1 MISGF
6 LFLLWKSILF
16 MKKDTS
22 TNIKKTF
29 CISTYYDKQRN
40 SDISLD
46 RISHSP
52 RTLASALKRDKPA
65 GAFEFLEVKKKKK
78 RKHYKWHS
86 AALYCY
92 KYVVCRRSFVH
103 MLCNHYGELLAGYVR
118 EVAVALFEIAA
129 PLSTS
134 YDC

>member
-78 RKHYKWHS
+78 ESITSDIQQHYIVTSMW
-86 AALYCY
+86 Y
-92 KYVVCRRSFVH
+92 
-103 MLCNHYGELLAGYVR
+103 AG
-118 EVAVALFEIAA
+118 AVLFTCCATITE
-129 PLSTS
+129 S
-134 YDC
+134 C